1 MWALHWVVDDLLV
14 WTPSRP
20 CQGSLYEVA
29 GHASL
34 AYDAVSIFC
43 VASLA
48 TSVQWM
54 PDKSKSTRS
63 CWVSI
68 AGAEIHSALHV
79 PPPSSVARKERH
91 SIVLSHFQKWD
102 DAVVSEVNRTN
113 QLMASDLNM
122 TPDMKLL
129 FEHCLQA
136 RGLWMLWWATQPT
149 SGTHV
154 MGGILDFFWCECDS
168 AKAPPIVHDG
178 LVCLSRG
185 CRNPLCG
192 NLADGTAST
201 DLDHYVWTFATT
213 LTTLRANIGAWS
225 CSEVA
230 VCGSPD
236 HPGNCGCF
244 MPRA

>member
-1 MWALHWVVDDLLV
+1 MQSLKANVGFALGCR
-14 WTPSRP
+14 RP
-20 CQGSLYEVA
+20 PGLDTQQALPGFPHEVA

-79 PPPSSVARKERH
+79 PPPSSVAREERH
-91 SIVLSHFQKWD
+91 SIVLSHFQKW

-154 MGGILDFFWCECDS
+154 MGGDLDFFWCECDS

-178 LVCLSRG
+178 RVCLSRG

-192 NLADGTAST
+192 NLAEVYRLALDVAGST
-201 DLDHYVWTFATT
+201 QNLIDIWQQPSIVWRRCVHTYC
-213 LTTLRANIGAWS
+213 LRA
-225 CSEVA
+225 
-230 VCGSPD
+230 
-236 HPGNCGCF
+236 
-244 MPRA
+244 R